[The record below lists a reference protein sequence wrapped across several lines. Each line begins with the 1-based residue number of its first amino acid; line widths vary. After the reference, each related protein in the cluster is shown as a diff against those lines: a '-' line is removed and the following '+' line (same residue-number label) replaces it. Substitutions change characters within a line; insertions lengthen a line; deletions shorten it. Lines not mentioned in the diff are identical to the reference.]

1 MACFGGAGHDYI
13 SYYSST
19 NGTKIDL
26 QNNTASRSW
35 AYNDDIRDFESA
47 SGSRTGD
54 DVMLGT
60 NGYNLLRGNGG
71 DDKLYGRGGG
81 DKLYGGDGADFLDGG
96 GGSGTDLLYGG
107 DGADV
112 FEFDRGEGIDII
124 KDFENNVDTINLD
137 NFDFGDGDAYDYATQ
152 VGADVVFDFGDDGM
166 LTVENTTIGR
176 LQNDLEIV

>member
-35 AYNDDIRDFESA
+35 AYNDDIRDFERA

-54 DVMLGT
+54 DVMLGA

-71 DDKLYGRGGG
+71 DDKLYGRGG
-81 DKLYGGDGADFLDGG
+81 
-96 GGSGTDLLYGG
+96 
-107 DGADV
+107 
-112 FEFDRGEGIDII
+112 
-124 KDFENNVDTINLD
+124 
-137 NFDFGDGDAYDYATQ
+137 
-152 VGADVVFDFGDDGM
+152 ADVVFDFGDDGM
-166 LTVENTTIGR
+166 LTVERTTIGR